1 MLSWGFEVIDGP
13 VLSCYC
19 CQFCIL
25 YYFHP
30 KILTSCCMCALTSSQ
45 YHCSNKSSKEKRHVN
60 WGTRSHLV
68 VCCCRFP
75 LKLAIW
81 SAEWHSPC
89 VHRRF
94 LLSTF
99 LRPTWYEGF
108 WSMCCFVLLLGIPW
122 EAVNNHTL
130 IKSKFC
136 HLELEI
142 IYSLQLSPRVF
153 K

>member
-1 MLSWGFEVIDGP
+1 MVQCWAVTVANFASCITFTRKSWLLAAC
-13 VLSCYC
+13 VLW
-19 CQFCIL
+19 L
-25 YYFHP
+25 Y
-30 KILTSCCMCALTSSQ
+30 LNTTALTSL
-45 YHCSNKSSKEKRHVN
+45 SKEKQHVN
-60 WGTRSHLV
+60 WGARSRLV

-81 SAEWHSPC
+81 GAEWYSPC